1 MHLLTQSEL
10 KNLLDTN
17 IPLSSAMGVEVQC
30 VEKTL
35 VSLSA
40 PLQQN
45 SNHLGTVFGGSASA
59 LAILAAWSLLQV
71 KLSEQQLSC
80 EVIIQRNTMEYRHPI
95 PTEMTAICQF
105 DDSERWTRFMRTL
118 ERHGRA
124 RLSLHS
130 DVSSRGHSCA
140 SLDGEFVALLQRL
153 ID

>member
-30 VEKTL
+30 VEKTR

-71 KLSEQQLSC
+71 RLSEQQLSC
-80 EVIIQRNTMEYRHPI
+80 EVIIQRNTMEYRHPM
-95 PTEMTAICQF
+95 PATMTATCQF
-105 DDSERWTRFMRTL
+105 DDSERWSRFMRTL
-118 ERHGRA
+118 KRRGRA
-124 RLSLHS
+124 RLPLHS
-130 DVSSRGHSCA
+130 DVSSKGRCCA
-140 SLDGEFVALLQRL
+140 SFDGEFVALLSRL